1 MSFIFFGFKAL
12 FIVAIVAF
20 LVWLFIWGGLWLYAL
35 ALQTIISAWEFVLQS
50 NTDWARFRTK
60 MKESKTKKV

>member
-1 MSFIFFGFKAL
+1 MSFIFFGLKAL

-35 ALQTIISAWEFVLQS
+35 ALQTIMQAWEFVLQA
-50 NTDWARFRTK
+50 NADWARFRTRL
-60 MKESKTKKV
+60 KESKTKKV